1 MMKRPRIRTI
11 AVIFLFS
18 LYCALAAQD
27 GRILNAHET
36 DLEWAY
42 LDLIARGENLPTTV
56 QSISVKEASFYG
68 IGEKYASPEDGAASF
83 RGRIGFQ
90 PFALGWNGLDTE
102 NRMTDSS
109 ILTRFSLEDPVIEF
123 GAAFGSR
130 GFFGNL
136 QIDLVTDSTA
146 KYAGQNGITGFW
158 DPVAYASYW
167 TFPEEGY
174 FAWSDDNVT
183 LAAGRLQTGIGL
195 GKTNIMLNGQARW
208 YDQIQFSWW
217 SGRFRLFSFWGTSS
231 SFLDGEEYAIQAYS
245 AISDDEKAWGWDT
258 VNNHDAATQTTVP
271 LKLFSY
277 HRVEFKPFARI
288 GFGFT
293 EMQLVGGKAPDLTN
307 LLPTVFWH
315 NTYSAGVSNVM
326 LQADV
331 WAVPLAG
338 ILVYGEFLM
347 DDSKAPSETGAAKPN
362 CWGWEL
368 GTTYVLPVG
377 SRNWRYSLGAEYS
390 HIDKWTYN
398 RWQPYLTMY
407 QRQMTTGGWNGFDI
421 PLGHPEGGDVDQWS
435 LTLTALS
442 QDGKRIEFG
451 YTYINK
457 GPVYLGMMSNIK
469 YPAPD
474 ASGPMYLPVYYD
486 YDSLTGDPGSLAA
499 LLGTVRKHSHI
510 VNLKAAWPLGR
521 QWEANGEIDFRIIL
535 NAGHAAGETATETVY
550 KTGFKWTYGK

>member
-1 MMKRPRIRTI
+1 MIC
-11 AVIFLFS
+11 LGG
-18 LYCALAAQD
+18 ALAAED
-27 GRILNAHET
+27 GRMLNAHEAG
-36 DLEWAY
+36 LEWEY
-42 LDLIARGENLPTTV
+42 LDLIARGENIPTTV
-56 QSISVKEASFYG
+56 QSISVEEASFYG
-68 IGEKYASPEDGAASF
+68 LGRKYASPDDGAAMF
-83 RGRIGFQ
+83 AGRIALQ

-109 ILTRFSLEDPVIEF
+109 ILTRLSLEDPVVEF
-123 GAAFGSR
+123 GAAFGAR

-158 DPVAYASYW
+158 DPAAYASYW
-167 TFPEEGY
+167 TFPDEGY
-174 FAWSDDNVT
+174 LAWSGNNLT
-183 LAAGRLQTGIGL
+183 LAAGRLETGIGL
-195 GKTNIMLNGQARW
+195 GKTNIMLNGRARW
-208 YDQIQFSWW
+208 YDKMQFSWW
-217 SGRFRLFSFWGTSS
+217 SDRFRLFSLWGTSS
-231 SFLDGEEYAIQAYS
+231 SFLDDKEYAIQTYS
-245 AISDDEKAWGWDT
+245 ALSDDDTSWGWDT

-368 GTTYVLPVG
+368 GAAYVLPVA
-377 SRNWRYSLGAEYS
+377 SRNWRYSLAAEYN

-421 PLGHPEGGDVDQWS
+421 PLGHPEGGDVDQGGLS
-435 LTLTALS
+435 LTALS
-442 QDGKRIEFG
+442 RDGKRIEIG
-451 YTYINK
+451 YAYINN
-457 GPVYLGMMSNIK
+457 GPVYLGMTSDEE
-469 YPAPD
+469 YPVPGSATD
-474 ASGPMYLPVYYD
+474 MIIPVYYD
-486 YDSLTGDPGSLAA
+486 YDEYAGDGALAA
-499 LLGTVRKHSHI
+499 LLGKVRKHSHVI
-510 VNLKAAWPLGR
+510 NLKGAWPLGR
-521 QWEANGEIDFRIIL
+521 RWEAKGEIDFRIIL
-535 NAGHAAGETATETVY
+535 NAGHVAGETDTETVY
-550 KTGFKWTYGK
+550 KTGFKWTYGN